1 MATKARNSVSRLPAG
16 AWYAL
21 LAATVLAMCGCA
33 ASPSASSVPAAPAAG
48 SANRPDGEGYAGVG
62 ELLVRIGV
70 PQEGPGWTQTVTDT
84 LSISRKHERAYVE
97 IRYQG
102 LDDLGRAV
110 FERRDGDA
118 LASAAPNTVLP
129 TSAKGAVLAPSAP
142 VPGPADVDASLG
154 NGVIAP
160 PATPNTRDIAMDLR
174 LSRQLHIQGKIVE
187 VVEATATGVVFRL
200 Y

>member
-1 MATKARNSVSRLPAG
+1 MRSTLVRDEARGAPAG
-16 AWYAL
+16 IALL
-21 LAATVLAMCGCA
+21 LAACLALAGCA
-33 ASPSASSVPAAPAAG
+33 VSPTEATAPLAPPAG

-70 PQEGPGWTQTVTDT
+70 QQEGPSWTESLTAGLTQ
-84 LSISRKHERAYVE
+84 RKRERAFVE

-102 LDDLGRAV
+102 LDSLGRAV

-118 LASAAPNTVLP
+118 LAAAAPNTVLP
-129 TSAKGAVLAPSAP
+129 TTAKGTVLAPTAAA
-142 VPGPADVDASLG
+142 VPADADPAA
-154 NGVIAP
+154 GVNAP
-160 PATPNTRDIAMDLR
+160 PATPNTRDIALDLR

-187 VVEATATGVVFRL
+187 VVEATASGVVFRL

>member
-1 MATKARNSVSRLPAG
+1 MAHRLSPALLPRLAAVRG
-16 AWYAL
+16 AL
-21 LAATVLAMCGCA
+21 LAAAALVLCGCA
-33 ASPSASSVPAAPAAG
+33 ASPMSASAPLPPAAG
-48 SANRPDGEGYAGVG
+48 TANRPDGEGYAGVG

-70 PQEGPGWTQTVTDT
+70 QQGGPSWAQTITDT
-84 LSISRKHERAYVE
+84 VSFNQKRERAYVE

-102 LDDLGRAV
+102 LDNLGRAV

-118 LASAAPNTVLP
+118 LAAAAPNTVLP
-129 TSAKGAVLAPSAP
+129 TTARGTVLAPAAP
-142 VPGPADVDASLG
+142 AAPGGDDNLASG
-154 NGVIAP
+154 AIAP

-187 VVEATATGVVFRL
+187 VVEATASGVVFRL

>member
-1 MATKARNSVSRLPAG
+1 M
-16 AWYAL
+16 
-21 LAATVLAMCGCA
+21 
-33 ASPSASSVPAAPAAG
+33 SASAPLPPTAG
-48 SANRPDGEGYAGVG
+48 TANRPDGEGYAGVG

-70 PQEGPGWTQTVTDT
+70 QEGGPSWTETLGETVSPG
-84 LSISRKHERAYVE
+84 RKHERAYVE